1 MSSCASID
9 PLVTAYVDGEIAA
22 EERALVDAHVQVC
35 ASCRSRID
43 AERAVSTL
51 LRTRRPELCGA
62 VAPDGLRARC
72 RPPAGAAAVVPFPAP
87 APAAPSRAWRGR
99 LPRLA
104 VAASLLLGLGGAALY
119 RVTVG
124 ATQAIAAELTADHLK
139 CFTLNGILP
148 NHDTEEEAERFLRNS
163 FNWSTDLPDHSDDT
177 DLQLVGTRWCL
188 YEHGR
193 VAHVMY
199 RHKGVPVSI
208 FMLPGTTQ
216 ERTLTRALGHD
227 AVVWSEGTRTFV
239 LIARAPR
246 VEVQQVAAFVQR
258 ALH

>member
-9 PLVTAYVDGEIAA
+9 PLVTPYVDGEIAGDQ
-22 EERALVDAHVQVC
+22 RALVDAHVQVC
-35 ASCRSRID
+35 APCRSRIE

-51 LRTRRPELCGA
+51 LKARRQDLCGA
-62 VAPDGLRARC
+62 AAPAGLRARC
-72 RPPAGAAAVVPFPAP
+72 RPSAADAAVLPFRPQDAP
-87 APAAPSRAWRGR
+87 ARPTWRAR

-104 VAASLLLGLGGAALY
+104 VAASLLLGLGGAAIY

-139 CFTLNGILP
+139 CFMLNGVLQ
-148 NHDTEEEAERFLRNS
+148 NHDTEEEAERFLLDS
-163 FNWSTDLPDHSDDT
+163 FNWSTELPDRHDDG
-177 DLQLVGTRWCL
+177 DLELVGSRWCL

-208 FMLPGTTQ
+208 FMLPDTTQ
-216 ERTLTRALGHD
+216 ERSLTYALGHD

-246 VEVQQVAAFVQR
+246 PEVEQVAAFVQR
-258 ALH
+258 TLH